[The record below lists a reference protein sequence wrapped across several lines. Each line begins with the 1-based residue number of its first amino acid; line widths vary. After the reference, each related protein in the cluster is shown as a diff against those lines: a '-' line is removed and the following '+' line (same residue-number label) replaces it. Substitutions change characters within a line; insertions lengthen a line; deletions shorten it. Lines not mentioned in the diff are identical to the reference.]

1 MPLIYRAVVAAFI
14 ASAICGCWQGTTRE
28 VSSTVLF
35 VDGQPAVDRGSRG
48 NLIPLTTGFHPGRGD
63 IIESHGTSRTGL
75 SLLPNL
81 LVQLDGGARMEII
94 RLALAKDGNE
104 TGSAMRGRFA
114 EIKLSAGRIFVSHS
128 WGEAL
133 ARFSLATSEGEVST
147 PANALFIVQSDQQKT
162 RVTCVS
168 GWVEFKPPGAVT
180 ATRIPPGSVGE
191 WPSQA
196 ANLSK
201 AEADPV
207 AQEDLQQAIEV
218 EQMLRGLAAAK
229 RNALPRQARNP

>member
-1 MPLIYRAVVAAFI
+1 
-14 ASAICGCWQGTTRE
+14 
-28 VSSTVLF
+28 
-35 VDGQPAVDRGSRG
+35 
-48 NLIPLTTGFHPGRGD
+48 
-63 IIESHGTSRTGL
+63 
-75 SLLPNL
+75 
-81 LVQLDGGARMEII
+81 MEII